1 MPPPKLKHGMAKG
14 LYAGKHPAWKPAKDR
29 PKRPGSSSNQKLQK
43 RATRG
48 GYR

>member
-29 PKRPGSSSNQKLQK
+29 PKHQARRKPSPK
-43 RATRG
+43 RG